1 MKKSI
6 LFCMSA
12 LLMLSV
18 SMISCSNDDESIGEM
33 TDVSRGDDV
42 DALDK
47 KQEDIM
53 GKWQLV
59 NCRGGYASINEDVEP
74 GDVTLTITKEGVG
87 MINNIEDKKYH
98 FPYSTGSYEYTFKEM
113 TPYKSKE
120 SRTVLVIDS
129 NFLISDYDFYYD
141 DDMLILSPYEVVDF
155 YDYRLKKV
163 E

>member
-18 SMISCSNDDESIGEM
+18 SMISCSNDDESIDEM

-53 GKWQLV
+53 GEWQLV

-74 GDVTLTITKEGVG
+74 GEITLTFNKDGVV
-87 MINNIEDKKYH
+87 MINNIDEKKYH